1 MSFAQTYDTIG
12 FKSES
17 ESRYEY
23 IAAKFAKEYREKLE
37 TWSSIVER
45 RFIQEGDSTRI
56 FFFFNPSYVQRID
69 IEGGPVVVSK
79 NITRDIWYAIVKPQK
94 STSYKIRVVR
104 NVGSASATTLPSYN
118 IVVVDADK
126 FKEADAKVKE
136 LANTNNGK
144 GVLKYIEELD
154 PAFQKRTSL
163 PIYNGVF

>member
-1 MSFAQTYDTIG
+1 M
-12 FKSES
+12 
-17 ESRYEY
+17 
-23 IAAKFAKEYREKLE
+23 
-37 TWSSIVER
+37 
-45 RFIQEGDSTRI
+45 
-56 FFFFNPSYVQRID
+56 QRID
-69 IEGGPVVVSK
+69 IEGGPVVTSK
-79 NITRDIWYAIVKPQK
+79 NIASGIWCAVVKPTK

-154 PAFQKRTSL
+154 PEFQKRTSL